1 MIEAHAHL
9 ARWSLPYY
17 LAWGVTTVRDMH
29 ETLDSAM
36 ALRNEVRAGR
46 IAGPRIYSAGAM
58 IDGLPTTYPDA
69 IGANDASDARKGVD
83 RLVSAGADLV
93 KVYTRVDRPLLAAI
107 LDEAKTVKVPVAAHL
122 G

>member
-69 IGANDASDARKGVD
+69 IGANDASDAPKGVD
-83 RLVSAGADLV
+83 RLGSAGADLIQ
-93 KVYTRVDRPLLAAI
+93 VYTPLDPPLLVAI
-107 LDEAKTVKVPVAAHL
+107 LHQAKTFKIPVPAHPL
-122 G
+122 